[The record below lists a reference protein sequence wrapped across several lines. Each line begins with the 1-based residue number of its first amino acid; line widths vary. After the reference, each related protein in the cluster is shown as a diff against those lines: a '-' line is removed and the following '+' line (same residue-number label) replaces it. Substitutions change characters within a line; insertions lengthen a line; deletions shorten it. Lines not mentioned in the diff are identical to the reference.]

1 MAAFGYDRKLLTLA
15 GLALAATTGAGLF
28 SGQLMQA
35 RAPGENFWT
44 VFPVLIIVAAIALA
58 ACVPWWRKADD
69 RVRQG
74 HANSWYWGSSAGAL
88 AVLMYLIAAT
98 GLHSEVSLGALYLFL
113 GQFAGFLVFFGLWKW
128 RGRGL
133 AE

>member
-15 GLALAATTGAGLF
+15 GLALAAATGAGLV
-28 SGQLMQA
+28 SGSFL
-35 RAPGENFWT
+35 RAQTPGANFWT
-44 VFPVLIIVAAIALA
+44 VFPVLILVAALALA

-74 HANSWYWGSSAGAL
+74 HTNSWYWGGNAGAL
-88 AVLMYLIAAT
+88 ATLMYLVAAR
-98 GLHSEVSLGALYLFL
+98 GVHDAASLGALYLFL
-113 GQFAGFLVFFGLWKW
+113 GQFAGFLVFFAVWKW
-128 RGRGL
+128 RGRGM